1 MLKLAFNNNITEF
14 VKNHVIFAV
23 SMLHAKKVRL
33 PKSLEKFA
41 WFCLSVCLEKY
52 LYSQPRPQGLL
63 LVQNGES
70 EMAPKMR

>member
-23 SMLHAKKVRL
+23 SMLHVKKVRL

-41 WFCLSVCLEKY
+41 GFCCLSVCLEKY
-52 LYSQPRPQGLL
+52 LYSQPRP
-63 LVQNGES
+63 
-70 EMAPKMR
+70 